1 MATQWLQSYDP
12 NIAAFNSADLHTCRL
27 IVPFAHKLIA
37 AELIVTSVIHTGTV
51 AVSLRQS
58 DNGDGHTGV
67 LVGTALTNAT
77 LGSNTSK
84 TTRIPIVLVAAD
96 KVLAPAYRVY
106 HFAMSATNS
115 ADRVNHPIL
124 LLSVDDSPAL

>member
-12 NIAAFNSADLHTCRL
+12 NTGAFNGTDLHTCRL
-27 IVPFAHKLIA
+27 IVPFTHELIS

-58 DNGDGHTGV
+58 DNGNGHTGV

-77 LGSNTSK
+77 LGSATSK
-84 TTRIPIVLVAAD
+84 TTRIPIVLAAAD

-106 HFAMSATNS
+106 HFAMSATDA

-124 LLSVDDSPAL
+124 LLSVEDAPTL